1 MPRLKLT
8 VEYDG
13 TEYAGWQ
20 AQANARSIQ
29 AVLAAA
35 FTPLLGQ
42 PAQLHAAG
50 RTDAGVHALGQVV
63 HTDVHQ
69 VRTPDTWRAA
79 LNAHLPPDIRVRQVE
94 VVGADF
100 HARKL
105 ARGKLYHYAFWRGRV
120 ESTRWRRYSLHVPQP
135 LDWEAMREAAQH
147 FVGRH
152 DFAPFSVADRTVQT
166 TVRTIHWVTW
176 HGVSAPGGSAQDG
189 SGNASFSPPELLAV
203 AFYGDGFLR
212 YQVRRMV
219 GTLLAVGQGKLPPTA
234 VAGILCGAKEFAA
247 AATAPAQ
254 GLTLMQVDY

>member
-13 TEYAGWQ
+13 TAYAGWQ
-20 AQANARSIQ
+20 TQANARSIQ
-29 AVLAAA
+29 SVLAAA

-69 VRTPDTWRAA
+69 VRASDTWRAA

-94 VVGADF
+94 QVGEDF
-100 HARKL
+100 HARKS
-105 ARGKLYHYAFWRGRV
+105 ARGKLYHYAFWCGRV
-120 ESTRWRRYSLHVPQP
+120 ESTRWRRYSLHIPQP
-135 LDWEAMREAAQH
+135 LNWEAMQEAAQY
-147 FVGRH
+147 FVGCH

-166 TVRTIHWVTW
+166 TVRTIYQVTW
-176 HGVSAPGGSAQDG
+176 QGGAFAPSDTP
-189 SGNASFSPPELLAV
+189 FSPPELMAV

-219 GTLLAVGQGKLPPTA
+219 GTLLAVGQGKLPSVA
-234 VAGILCGAKEFAA
+234 VAKILCGTKEFTA

-254 GLTLMQVDY
+254 GLTLMRVDY